1 MFQPCEILECLFH
14 QVSHQNLY
22 LFCLFVDDEILNRL
36 AANTTTQYA
45 APKKD
50 AKPTMHMKFKRHP
63 LTADKIMRFL
73 GCLLLLSIDSV
84 QNYRQAWNDKSSQH
98 LVYLNHLLTH
108 DRFEQIRPFLCV
120 VTVEEEAELSQHRLK
135 KILPFQEHVTGKCP
149 EFYQPLQKLSTDDRM
164 VKSKA
169 RTHFRQYIRKKPT
182 KWGYKYSVLGDPTG
196 YTIDFNIYYGA
207 ANQLETGHGLAYDV
221 ITTPVEP
228 FHFQGYLVF
237 CGNFYSSPSLFEALS
252 ANGIAATG
260 TLRTNQQGVSKNVL
274 YLKKVLNKS
283 NVRRGTGHTTSVHPI
298 QNSVCCIYGKTTAV

>member
-1 MFQPCEILECLFH
+1 
-14 QVSHQNLY
+14 
-22 LFCLFVDDEILNRL
+22 
-36 AANTTTQYA
+36 
-45 APKKD
+45 
-50 AKPTMHMKFKRHP
+50 
-63 LTADKIMRFL
+63 MRFL

-169 RTHFRQYIRKKPT
+169 RTHFTQYIRKKPT

-274 YLKKVLNKS
+274 YLKKALNKS